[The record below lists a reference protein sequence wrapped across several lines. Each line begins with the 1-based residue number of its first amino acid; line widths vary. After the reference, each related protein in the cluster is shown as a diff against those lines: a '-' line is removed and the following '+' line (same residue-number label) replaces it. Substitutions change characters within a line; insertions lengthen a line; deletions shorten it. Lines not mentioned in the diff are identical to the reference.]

1 MCGSSILSFT
11 DLMNQL
17 QTFILAHGSLSCSE
31 CTCVFHVGEGLV
43 NLLKFLLRIPKHQ
56 VTGFVLPVIFFANAP
71 ILHRYCQFFSVC
83 VWCQI
88 MNGSPCKDIN
98 SKKLLSKSPM
108 TCTSQITLDI
118 TVIHENA
125 FFIVYLCTNLKT
137 ACH

>member
-11 DLMNQL
+11 DLINQL

-71 ILHRYCQFFSVC
+71 SNLAQILSVFSVY

-98 SKKLLSKSPM
+98 TKKLL
-108 TCTSQITLDI
+108 
-118 TVIHENA
+118 
-125 FFIVYLCTNLKT
+125 
-137 ACH
+137 